1 MAMYNICGETQFPLL
16 LFDAGDRE
24 LGMPRSSV
32 FGSSKK
38 QWTKCSIHHSINSF
52 YDASSLCL
60 DDDSK
65 TSVQIDT
72 GFRLIVNTISSSL
85 SKTKWEL
92 RVNCTE
98 NS

>member
-1 MAMYNICGETQFPLL
+1 MALYNIYGETQFPLS

-24 LGMPRSSV
+24 LGMPRSS
-32 FGSSKK
+32 GSFKK

-52 YDASSLCL
+52 YDASSVCL
-60 DDDSK
+60 GDDSK
-65 TSVQIDT
+65 TLVQIDT
-72 GFRLIVNTISSSL
+72 EFRLMVNTISSSL

-92 RVNCTE
+92 SVNCTK